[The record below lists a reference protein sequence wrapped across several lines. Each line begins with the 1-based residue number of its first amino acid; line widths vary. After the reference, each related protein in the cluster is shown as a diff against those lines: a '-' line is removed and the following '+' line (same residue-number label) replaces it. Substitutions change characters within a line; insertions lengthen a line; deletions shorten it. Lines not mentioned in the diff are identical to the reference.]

1 MGSRAGRLEWW
12 FWFFGANFAGARAQ
26 EVLAGVVLTERQRL
40 SEAAL
45 SQVIGIAVGIAI
57 ILAATIWAQKVATV
71 RRARDRDGSSWSFW
85 FYALYSV
92 AFIASGFIL
101 SVLDLR
107 PPFHPAWAYGLLLA
121 AMAWMVIQ
129 FGLRA
134 GDPKANRWGPVPKP
148 MFGFNSPM
156 PNNFRPPHT

>member
-1 MGSRAGRLEWW
+1 
-12 FWFFGANFAGARAQ
+12 
-26 EVLAGVVLTERQRL
+26 L

-45 SQVIGIAVGIAI
+45 PQVIGIAVGIAI

-134 GDPKANRWGPVPKP
+134 GDPKENRWGPVLKP